1 MGNTNQI
8 SLNHRRRL
16 REKAINGATQYA
28 HFLMDKVFLVVCED
42 GKEYEL
48 RFLKSDYRHLTGI
61 SSNLDDD
68 TFFEHCKSR
77 TLDVG
82 NINEYQKYNWD
93 TLKTKT
99 DRVSQIHRILYDN
112 IQNAL
117 FMINLH
123 TNTRDFPVAVKN
135 TNIKA
140 CVGFVDNN
148 NKARTLRKYSSS
160 NNADE
165 QKKIYLIIAR
175 KQNANLYDE
184 IVYTSGVEDIYNV
197 NRGILGKMEEK
208 LQNKYL
214 EILTSPQNNV

>member
-8 SLNHRRRL
+8 SVKQRKKL
-16 REKAINGATQYA
+16 RNNAINGAAQYA
-28 HFLMDKVFLVVCED
+28 HYLMDKVFLVVCED

-61 SSNLDDD
+61 TSNLDDD
-68 TFFEHCKSR
+68 AFFNHCKSR
-77 TLDVG
+77 TLDIG

-93 TLKTKT
+93 TLRTKT
-99 DRVSQIHRILYDN
+99 QRISQIHRLLYDG
-112 IQNAL
+112 IKNAL

-123 TNTRDFPVAVKN
+123 TNTRDFPVAIKN
-135 TNIKA
+135 TNINA
-140 CVGFVDNN
+140 CVGFIDNN
-148 NKARTLRKYSSS
+148 NKARTLRKYNSS

-175 KQNANLYDE
+175 KQNNALCDE
-184 IVYTSGVEDIYNV
+184 LVYTSSIEDIYNV
-197 NRGILGKMEEK
+197 NKSILDKMDVN

-214 EILTSPQNNV
+214 EILTKPNKQ